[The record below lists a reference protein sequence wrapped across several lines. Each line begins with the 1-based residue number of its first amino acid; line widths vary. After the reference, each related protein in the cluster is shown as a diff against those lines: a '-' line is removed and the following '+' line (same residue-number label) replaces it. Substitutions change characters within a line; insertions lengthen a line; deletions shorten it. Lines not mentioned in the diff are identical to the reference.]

1 MSQILVLGSG
11 LGGLSCGVQLAR
23 MGHQITVLEQSPQAG
38 GCLQSFYRHGHRW
51 ETGMHFVGSYEE
63 GQVLHPMLQDYDLHL
78 PLVPLDAGGY
88 EQIHL
93 EGQSFAYAK
102 GDAFVDVL
110 AQHFPQ
116 ERDNLWR
123 YLQLVRKI
131 MHVSSIHHETNLTE
145 QLHTMQEYQSRS
157 VDTILESM
165 IGDATLRQVLVGNL
179 PLYAGRKGQTPF
191 ATHAFITE
199 FYNASAARIAG
210 GSQIIAEQLIQQLE
224 QLGGKVLTRQ
234 RVTEIHCNHSQATGV
249 TTAKGAHF
257 PADCIVSTLH
267 PQALLSLL
275 PDTPLL
281 RPAYKRRID
290 ALPNTVGCFTLYL
303 AFRPESLP
311 YLNANQYVYHTSPWD
326 CEYYT
331 TDDWPRGFLYMHQC
345 EKPHQQW
352 ATTAEVIAY
361 VRYEEMKPWEDS
373 FVGHRGSSYEMWKAA
388 RTEQLLAALER
399 QFPGTRA
406 CISRVYS
413 SSPLTYRDY
422 TGTVE
427 GSLYGI
433 ARDISLGAAGR
444 VATRTRIPNLFLA
457 GQNVNSHGILGTL
470 VGTHLAVSEIKRSW
484 D

>member
-23 MGHQITVLEQSPQAG
+23 MGHQVTVLEQSPQAG
-38 GCLQSFYRHGHRW
+38 GCLQSFYRHGHQW

-63 GQVLHPMLQDYDLHL
+63 GQVLHPLLQDYNLHL

-102 GDAFVDVL
+102 GEAFVDVL

-116 ERDNLWR
+116 ERDNLWK

-131 MHVSSIHHETNLTE
+131 MHVSSIHHETNLAE

-157 VDTILESM
+157 VDSILESM

-281 RPAYKRRID
+281 RPAYKRRIA

-303 AFRPESLP
+303 AFRPKSLP
-311 YLNANQYVYHTSPWD
+311 FSTPTNMSTTPLRGTAKTIRQTIGHVAFSICTNASNRISNGQQRRRLSPM
-326 CEYYT
+326 CVT
-331 TDDWPRGFLYMHQC
+331 KRC
-345 EKPHQQW
+345 N
-352 ATTAEVIAY
+352 
-361 VRYEEMKPWEDS
+361 
-373 FVGHRGSSYEMWKAA
+373 
-388 RTEQLLAALER
+388 
-399 QFPGTRA
+399 
-406 CISRVYS
+406 
-413 SSPLTYRDY
+413 
-422 TGTVE
+422 
-427 GSLYGI
+427 
-433 ARDISLGAAGR
+433 LGK
-444 VATRTRIPNLFLA
+444 I
-457 GQNVNSHGILGTL
+457 
-470 VGTHLAVSEIKRSW
+470 RSW
-484 D
+484 DIAVLPTKCGKQREPNSYLLP

>member
-23 MGHQITVLEQSPQAG
+23 MGHQVTVLEQSPQAG

-63 GQVLHPMLQDYDLHL
+63 GQVLHPLLQDYNLHL

-116 ERDNLWR
+116 ERDNLWK

-157 VDTILESM
+157 VDSILESM

-281 RPAYKRRID
+281 RPAYKRRIA
-290 ALPNTVGCFTLYL
+290 ALPNTVG
-303 AFRPESLP
+303 
-311 YLNANQYVYHTSPWD
+311 
-326 CEYYT
+326 
-331 TDDWPRGFLYMHQC
+331 
-345 EKPHQQW
+345 
-352 ATTAEVIAY
+352 
-361 VRYEEMKPWEDS
+361 
-373 FVGHRGSSYEMWKAA
+373 
-388 RTEQLLAALER
+388 
-399 QFPGTRA
+399 
-406 CISRVYS
+406 
-413 SSPLTYRDY
+413 
-422 TGTVE
+422 
-427 GSLYGI
+427 
-433 ARDISLGAAGR
+433 
-444 VATRTRIPNLFLA
+444 
-457 GQNVNSHGILGTL
+457 
-470 VGTHLAVSEIKRSW
+470 
-484 D
+484 

>member
-23 MGHQITVLEQSPQAG
+23 MGHQVTVLEQSPQAG
-38 GCLQSFYRHGHRW
+38 GCLQSFYRHGHQW

-63 GQVLHPMLQDYDLHL
+63 GQVLHPLLQDYNLHL

-102 GDAFVDVL
+102 GEAFVDVL

-116 ERDNLWR
+116 ERDNLWK

-131 MHVSSIHHETNLTE
+131 MHVSST
-145 QLHTMQEYQSRS
+145 TMRQTWQSSSTPCKNISRAVWTPS
-157 VDTILESM
+157 SKYDRAM
-165 IGDATLRQVLVGNL
+165 PTLRQVLVGNL

-257 PADCIVSTLH
+257 PADFIVSTLH

-281 RPAYKRRID
+281 RPAYKRRIA

-311 YLNANQYVYHTSPWD
+311 YLNANHMSTTPLRGTAKTIRQTIGHVAFSICTNASNRISNGQQRRRLSPM
-326 CEYYT
+326 CVT
-331 TDDWPRGFLYMHQC
+331 
-345 EKPHQQW
+345 
-352 ATTAEVIAY
+352 
-361 VRYEEMKPWEDS
+361 
-373 FVGHRGSSYEMWKAA
+373 
-388 RTEQLLAALER
+388 
-399 QFPGTRA
+399 
-406 CISRVYS
+406 
-413 SSPLTYRDY
+413 
-422 TGTVE
+422 
-427 GSLYGI
+427 
-433 ARDISLGAAGR
+433 
-444 VATRTRIPNLFLA
+444 
-457 GQNVNSHGILGTL
+457 
-470 VGTHLAVSEIKRSW
+470 KR
-484 D
+484 

>member
-23 MGHQITVLEQSPQAG
+23 MGHQVTVLEQSPQAG

-63 GQVLHPMLQDYDLHL
+63 GQVLHPLLQDYNLHL

-102 GDAFVDVL
+102 GEDFVDVL

-116 ERDNLWR
+116 ERDNLWK

-131 MHVSSIHHETNLTE
+131 MHVSSIHHETNLAE

-157 VDTILESM
+157 VDSILESM

-281 RPAYKRRID
+281 RPAYKRRIA

-303 AFRPESLP
+303 AF
-311 YLNANQYVYHTSPWD
+311 YHTSPWD
-326 CEYYT
+326 CEDYT

-361 VRYEEMKPWEDS
+361 VRYEEMQPWEDS

-422 TGTVE
+422 TGTVG

-433 ARDISLGAAGR
+433 ARDLSLGAAGR

-457 GQNVNSHGILGTL
+457 GQNINSHGILGTL